1 LVRRPHTCA
10 HPPLIGLFSWDAC
23 TSSIAIKCEGP
34 ARQSTMPLSG
44 DAGALEVGV
53 SPAYDLG
60 RKEGEDYGNL
70 MGISDEPAHANG
82 QGRRARTWVTSRF
95 PPFPF

>member
-1 LVRRPHTCA
+1 
-10 HPPLIGLFSWDAC
+10 
-23 TSSIAIKCEGP
+23 
-34 ARQSTMPLSG
+34 MPLSG

-70 MGISDEPAHANG
+70 MASATGPRMLTGKGAEPGHG
-82 QGRRARTWVTSRF
+82 
-95 PPFPF
+95 